1 MKTTYHTLI
10 LILSSTCLLL
20 VTSCKDGANGNSDT
34 RGFGGGPG
42 GGTPDGVALAIDLPK
57 ENIQGTIEPMK
68 VPNLVHV
75 PDEVPVFLVPEGAA
89 LLSKGKKVTSSDGYP
104 IIGSLELITD
114 GEKDAGDGYFVEL
127 MNETQWVQ
135 IDLEDSATINALWVW
150 HYHLQHRAYHDVI
163 IQISDDVEFKTGVTT
178 VFNNDYDDSSEF
190 GKGRDR
196 PYADSHFGLLVNGR
210 DAKGRYVRLYSKGNT
225 SNDMNHYT
233 EVEVYGLRG

>member
-10 LILSSTCLLL
+10 LSSSCLLL
-20 VTSCKDGANGNSDT
+20 LAACGDEIDGRSDT

-42 GGTPDGVALAIDLPK
+42 AGTLDGVPLEVELPAP
-57 ENIQGTIEPMK
+57 NIQGTIEPMK

-89 LLSKGKKVTSSDGYP
+89 LLSKGRMVTSSDDYP
-104 IIGSLELITD
+104 IIGTLDLITD

-150 HYHLQHRAYHDVI
+150 HFHRQHRAYHDVI
-163 IQISDDVEFKTGVTT
+163 IQISDDAEFQSGVTT
-178 VFNNDYDDSSEF
+178 VFNNDYDDSSGF

-210 DAKGRYVRLYSKGNT
+210 EAKGRYVRLYSKGNT

-233 EVEVYGLRG
+233 EVEVYGVRG